1 MTNFNENKY
10 NFWKL
15 IKKYKIVIP
24 MIQRDYVQGRKDKKV
39 NEIRKNLIDNIK
51 LALDGKKELDFDFIY
66 GSTKE
71 KDNGIKELSLLD
83 GQQRITTLFLL
94 HLYFAKK
101 ENEKLDEDTKNIFH
115 NFSYQNRVT
124 SREFCRSL
132 VDEEF
137 KITED
142 KNISISETIKQ
153 KTWYYSEWNN
163 DPTVKNMLNM
173 LDYIHEIFYEY
184 KVFDKLINEDIISFI
199 FIPLEKFNL
208 TDELY
213 IKMNSRGKR
222 LTNFEIFKSKII
234 EILKQQN
241 EKELLEEFSR
251 QIETDWADLFFQY
264 RKKDD
269 QTYDEIFMRYLYFI
283 TEMIYATKINEK
295 TQKDSQKD
303 SPFEYS
309 KEGLDLDLK
318 LIEETYKSVDNIKLL
333 IDILNLWKN
342 KEEIT
347 EDMDN
352 AFSLEYSD
360 KKVMLFEQKENIN
373 LFEKCIYCDNF
384 GLFEKIML
392 YALLLKKINKKIDT
406 NNEDLRIIRNFILN
420 IRWFAKLQASYESN
434 IRYYMLKN
442 FFMIFENI
450 IKSED
455 PYKYILNENFYIGKE
470 YMASEIKKAELISKT
485 TELSSK
491 LTEVIDNESELIDK
505 KAELKKIIFKCED
518 NNLFRGNIENIID
531 LIENS
536 EDEISNTNS
545 GNINVCSNLME
556 NNENKVVRFVSL
568 LNENSNYQLLFRT
581 MLSFDDYGIFVGGS
595 IQGNRFFY
603 GSTSSI
609 YDILTYNND
618 KNIQN
623 KIKTILKNIF
633 EKVKDRNDDIE
644 ILFNDIILENISS
657 LPKNNWRYNVVK
669 YPEIWEMSFE
679 RIYNSNEEITYIFAL
694 NENWMNISAFSK
706 RSTNSRHINPFYKP
720 ILKQYDIIKQNECY
734 STKDDNGEIILNNN
748 VIIRIDNNNFIIS
761 SHKKQEELKN
771 IFKLEKINQ
780 QGDILINYDD
790 KYDYVE
796 QLKQI
801 VDKVKLI

>member
-1 MTNFNENKY
+1 MTNINENRY

-15 IKKYKIVIP
+15 IKKYKIIIP
-24 MIQRDYVQGRKDKKV
+24 MIQRDYVQGRKNKKV
-39 NEIRKNLIDNIK
+39 NEIRKNLIGNIK
-51 LALDGKKELDFDFIY
+51 LALNGEKELDFDFIY

-71 KDNGIKELSLLD
+71 KDNGINELSLLD

-101 ENEKLDEDTKNIFH
+101 ENEKLDEDTQKIFH

-124 SREFCRSL
+124 SRDFCRSL

-142 KNISISETIKQ
+142 KNISISDTIKQ

-163 DPTVKNMLNM
+163 DPTIKNMLNM

-184 KVFDKLINEDIISFI
+184 EAFDKLINENIISFI
-199 FIPLEKFNL
+199 FIPLERFNL

-234 EILKQQN
+234 EILKQQGK
-241 EKELLEEFSR
+241 EELLEEFSKK
-251 QIETDWADLFFQY
+251 IETDWADLFFQY
-264 RKKDD
+264 KMKGE

-283 TEMIYATKINEK
+283 TEMIYATKISEK

-318 LIEETYKSVDNIKLL
+318 LIEETYKNVDNIRLL
-333 IDILNLWKN
+333 VNILNVWN
-342 KEEIT
+342 NREEIT
-347 EDMDN
+347 RDMSN
-352 AFSLEYSD
+352 IFSKEYS
-360 KKVMLFEQKENIN
+360 KEKVMLFEQKEKIN
-373 LFEKCIYCDNF
+373 LFEKCIYYDDF

-392 YALLLKKINKKIDT
+392 YSLLLKKINKKNDT
-406 NNEDLRIIRNFILN
+406 NNDDLRIIRNFILN
-420 IRWFAKLQASYESN
+420 IRWFGKAQASYVSN

-442 FFMIFENI
+442 LFMIFEKI
-450 IKSED
+450 IRSEE
-455 PYKYILNENFYIGKE
+455 PYKYILDENFDFGKE
-470 YMASEIKKAELISKT
+470 YIASEIRKAELI
-485 TELSSK
+485 
-491 LTEVIDNESELIDK
+491 DK
-505 KAELKKIIFKCED
+505 NTELKKIIFECED
-518 NNLFRGNIENIID
+518 RNSFRGNIENIID
-531 LIENS
+531 LIESNVHK
-536 EDEISNTNS
+536 IGNTNS
-545 GNINVCSNLME
+545 NNINVCSNLMV
-556 NNENKVVRFVSL
+556 NNENELVRFVSIL
-568 LNENSNYQLLFRT
+568 DEKSNYQLLFRT

-595 IQGNRFFY
+595 SQGNRFVY

-623 KIKTILKNIF
+623 KIKNILKNIF
-633 EKVKDRNDDIE
+633 EKVKNRNDDIKT
-644 ILFNDIILENISS
+644 LLNDIILENIDS

-679 RIYNSNEEITYIFAL
+679 RIYNSNLEITYIFAL
-694 NENWMNISAFSK
+694 NEKMMNISAFSK
-706 RSTNSRHINPFYKP
+706 KSTNSRHINPFYKP
-720 ILKQYDIIKQNECY
+720 ILKQYDVKKQKDCY

-748 VIIRIDNNNFIIS
+748 IIIKISDNNFVIS

-771 IFKLEKINQ
+771 IFKLEKINED
-780 QGDILINYDD
+780 GDILINYDD
-790 KYDYVE
+790 KYDFVE

-801 VDKVKLI
+801 VDKVKLV